1 MTLFQTLAMWSLRA
15 IVLWGAA
22 EASLSLYEQSAAQ
35 LSAWHQVSG
44 HRAAMQRLDQRAEAA
59 ERDGAEAR
67 AALSGP
73 DRPVWRLPP
82 GTEGVTPAAQAAN
95 LVRTEMFAH
104 GAQAPVVD
112 GAAASE
118 SDALA
123 RVTLQ
128 ATWRELEA
136 ASPSAFAYLASR
148 APQLEV
154 VSLKMTRLSGA
165 GLVDVEA
172 EFVASVQPTH
182 EAGP

>member
-15 IVLWGAA
+15 IALWGAV
-22 EASLSLYEQSAAQ
+22 EAGLSLYEQSAAQ
-35 LSAWHQVSG
+35 LSAWQQVSG
-44 HRAAMQRLDQRAEAA
+44 HRAAMQRLDERAEAA
-59 ERDGAEAR
+59 AREAAEAR
-67 AALSGP
+67 AALTGS
-73 DRPVWRLPP
+73 DRPLWRLPP
-82 GTEGVTPAAQAAN
+82 GTEGATPAAQAAN
-95 LVRTEMFAH
+95 LVRTELFAH

-118 SDALA
+118 TDALA

-136 ASPSAFAYLASR
+136 ASPSAFALLAAR
-148 APQLEV
+148 APHLEV
-154 VSLKMTRLSGA
+154 ASLKMTRLPGA

-172 EFVASVQPTH
+172 EFVSSVQPTH